1 MLNGLLLGWGGA
13 ADRDFL
19 NGRCCV
25 FFSIDSTGSGHHPE
39 MLLSA
44 SCRQQFIWEGWGVG
58 VLREP
63 GQFRKLVSQSCR
75 TLCDPMDCSPPGS
88 SVHGILQARMLEW
101 VAILLSRGS
110 SRPRDRTWFSCISGR
125 FFTDWATRETN
136 NFEKRLW
143 GTGNLSFWF

>member
-13 ADRDFL
+13 GDRDFP

-25 FFSIDSTGSGHHPE
+25 FFSIDSTCSGHHPE
-39 MLLSA
+39 TLLSA

-58 VLREP
+58 VLRPCTEDP
-63 GQFRKLVSQSCR
+63 SWLPRLPQGARAVQKVCQSCR

-110 SRPRDRTWFSCISGR
+110 YRPRDRTWFSCISGR
-125 FFTDWATRETN
+125 FFY
-136 NFEKRLW
+136 RLSHQ
-143 GTGNLSFWF
+143 GNQ